1 MILECRKDSV
11 REMIPGEKISTFT
24 GTTQFENATYQNLT
38 DSNYGS
44 IATTGKPKRYG
55 L

>member
-11 REMIPGEKISTFT
+11 REMIFEKISTFT

-44 IATTGKPKRYG
+44 VATTNKPKRYG